1 VDTWHDYRRVW
12 AGYPWVLL
20 YAAFVVLLLVVA
32 VIGTIMGN
40 VLAILFIPSLAG
52 AYLHHL
58 IVVRKLT

>member
-1 VDTWHDYRRVW
+1 MDTWHDYRRVW
-12 AGYPWVLL
+12 AGHTWVLL
-20 YAAFVVLLLVVA
+20 YAGFVVLLLIAA

-52 AYLHHL
+52 LYLHHL